1 MNTPDITQPLHIA
14 LIDDEPRIHTVVKDI
29 LLEAGIAEH
38 VVSFEEPLA
47 FLEYLEN
54 DPEQLDFILLDVH
67 FSNCGLTGVEVL
79 PYIREKDPMLPVILL
94 TGMEGECIEEAQN
107 FDFTYFIPKPISPNN
122 LIRMVKF
129 YVGTAMKS
137 GERLSALSQDLD
149 EHKELLDLMEEE
161 LASARYSSEQELL
174 QNTKTSKVFERVK
187 EILLMVLKK
196 TEPLQSFY
204 DDLEKLFLSDYN
216 LMKKA
221 LNNIILLDSAEEA
234 TLTPGLNIHKYIDL
248 NDVEN
253 VYSLRLSRKARIFFY
268 RISSTKRNRL
278 LRIDTEHNTQ
288 GMIKWLKNNYVS
300 FKD

>member
-1 MNTPDITQPLHIA
+1 MNTPEITQPLHVV
-14 LIDDEPRIHTVVKDI
+14 LVDDEPRIHQVVKDI
-29 LLEAGIAEH
+29 LLDAEIAEN
-38 VVSFEEPLA
+38 VLSFDDPMA
-47 FLEYLEN
+47 FMEYLESEP
-54 DPEQLDFILLDVH
+54 DQLDLILLDVH
-67 FSNCGLTGVEVL
+67 FSNCGLTGVEIL
-79 PYIREKDPMLPVILL
+79 PYIRDKEPMLPVILL
-94 TGMEGECIEEAQN
+94 TGMEGDSIEEAQN
-107 FDFTYFIPKPISPNN
+107 FDFTYFIPKPISPSN

-137 GERLSALSQDLD
+137 SERLAALSQDLD

-161 LASARYSSEQELL
+161 LAAARYSAEQEL
-174 QNTKTSKVFERVK
+174 QQTTKTNKVFERVK
-187 EILLMVLKK
+187 EILSMVLKN
-196 TEPLQSFY
+196 TEPQQSFY
-204 DDLEKLFLSDYN
+204 DDLEKLFFSDYN

-221 LNNIILLDSAEEA
+221 LNNIILLDSSEET

-278 LRIDTEHNTQ
+278 LRVDTEHNTQ
-288 GMIKWLKNNYVS
+288 GMIKWLKNNYNS